1 MKTFIHAIML
11 CAALMLSSLM
21 PDWAFAQET
30 KQDSEDAILV
40 LDGSGSMWGQ
50 IDGISKIEI
59 ARDVLGGL
67 LDELPESRRL
77 GLMAYGHNRKG
88 DCSDIELLAPV
99 GAPRADISKAVKAIN
114 PKGKTPIS
122 ASVKQAA
129 EALKYTENKATVILI
144 SDGIETCNLDPCAL
158 GKRLEADGVDFT
170 AHVIGFDIVDQKAET
185 QLQCLAESTGGRYLS
200 ASNAGELSIA
210 LGETVAEVD
219 ADAKP
224 ATLTL
229 YATELTD
236 GPAIEDGLEWTVQ
249 QAGGGDIIIETK
261 DAGEITQDIPPGVYD
276 VFVARASDGLK
287 SEQRL
292 VEILPGADRTLTLV
306 LKPEFEATVTPDS
319 GEVSAGSPFSVK
331 WTGPDRGGDFIDIAK
346 PDEGP
351 RAYINYGYTN
361 NGNPVKLTAPT
372 QAGDYEVRYI
382 LGRPYRVLARA
393 PITVSGVAAT
403 VSGPETAAAHSEITV
418 DWTGPATQSDFVT
431 ITKLD
436 AREGGYKNYFYTK
449 NKVTPRKLTVPL
461 EPGDYEIR
469 YVFVGKSGESK
480 GSGHKVLA
488 RQPLTVTGVTAN
500 VSAPKTARVGQS
512 ITVEWEG
519 PKSSGDFV
527 TITAP
532 DARDQAYKSYAYTKN
547 GSPSKLIMPLMP
559 GDYEIRFV
567 QDGKKILARQ
577 PITIEDITMTLKA
590 PKKAKAGE
598 TIEINWDGPVAKGDW
613 VTVIEPDAKET
624 KYKSYFYPINGA
636 PGKVAVPK
644 EPGDYEIR
652 YVMRGK
658 RIIARQPI
666 KVTE

>member
-1 MKTFIHAIML
+1 MKTFIHAIAF
-11 CAALMLSSLM
+11 CAALMLSGLVS
-21 PDWAFAQET
+21 AVAYA
-30 KQDSEDAILV
+30 QDSEDAILV

-122 ASVKQAA
+122 ASVKRAA

-144 SDGIETCNLDPCAL
+144 SDGIETCDLDPCAL

-170 AHVIGFDIVDQKAET
+170 AHVIGFDIVDQKAEA

-210 LGETVAEVD
+210 LGETVAEPD
-219 ADAKP
+219 TDAKA

-249 QAGGGDIIIETK
+249 QAGGGDIIIEAK
-261 DAGEITQDIPPGVYD
+261 DAGEITQDVPSGVYD

-287 SEQRL
+287 SELRL

-306 LKPEFEATVTPDS
+306 LKPEFEATVTPDRE
-319 GEVSAGSPFSVK
+319 EVGAGSPFSVG
-331 WTGPDRGGDFIDIAK
+331 WTGPDRRSDYIDIAK
-346 PDEGP
+346 ADEGP
-351 RAYINYGYTN
+351 RAYINYAYTG
-361 NGNPVKLTAPT
+361 NGNSVKLIAPT
-372 QAGDYEVRYI
+372 TAGDYEVRYI

-393 PITVSGVAAT
+393 PIKVTGVAAT
-403 VSGPETAAAHSEITV
+403 VSGPETASVNSEISV
-418 DWTGPATQSDFVT
+418 DWEGPATRSDFVT
-431 ITKLD
+431 ISKPD
-436 AREGGYKNYFYTK
+436 DKDRHYSDYFYTK
-449 NKVTPRKLTVPL
+449 DNISPKKLTMPL

-469 YVFVGKSGESK
+469 YVFVGKSGEAK
-480 GSGHKVLA
+480 GGGHQVLA
-488 RQPLTVTGVTAN
+488 RQSITVTDVTAKL
-500 VSAPKTARVGQS
+500 SGPKTARVGQS
-512 ITVEWEG
+512 ISVDWEG
-519 PKSSGDFV
+519 PKASGDFV

-532 DARDQAYKSYAYTKN
+532 DAKDRAYKSYAYTKN
-547 GSPSKLIMPLMP
+547 GSPSKLTMPLEP
-559 GDYEIRFV
+559 GDYELRFV
-567 QDGKKILARQ
+567 QKGKKILARQ
-577 PITIEDITMTLKA
+577 PITVEDITMTLKA